1 MLNGTKTLLEE
12 LDTLVPNRDKFLV
25 IESRSK
31 SLIENFTNIMNL
43 IKENFSDDEVEELT
57 KKLLGSCKAGDSL
70 KFVKKIR
77 EYKENRKGSK
87 L

>member
-57 KKLLGSCKAGDSL
+57 KKLLGSCKAGDSR
-70 KFVKKIR
+70 KFVKKNR